1 MENLGES
8 FLHSKNPSL
17 HNAPPIEH
25 EFKRQLSADKNVSR
39 KPADKIAAWMRVLER
54 THMGHRDNPEVLER
68 IRKYYHNQY
77 VIKPEDIPNT
87 YYINQQQAARELG
100 HGNVEFTPEMRKQ
113 AETVIIND
121 QESSLDTW
129 LDYLISE
136 ENDSIPMW
144 AKYWAFYGMVKLSP
158 FDKENG
164 KFLKRT
170 NNTYA
175 PFPELNREALARVLE
190 AIIKEA
196 NKEQIPINEGNVK
209 FIKLLAD
216 GNFGVLYA
224 EALKQSIRI
233 KEIDP
238 DKTQGEWIKYNQG
251 SDHTPL
257 VNSLQGFAT
266 GWCTAAS
273 ATAKKQLRK
282 GDFYVYYTDD
292 VPRLAIRMN
301 GGEIAEVRGV
311 AKDQSVESIMVVPP
325 GEGELSVLD
334 AKLMEFGIKGEKYK
348 KRSKDMRLLTEIE
361 QKYKNNEKLTIE
373 DLKFLYQID
382 SIIEGFGYSKDPRI
396 DEIIKN
402 RNNKSDLSE
411 ITGFK
416 EHEISTNQDE
426 ALAGGIKYH
435 YGNLSLSGLTFA
447 KGLTLPGSIG
457 GSLSLKGLK
466 STEGLT
472 LPDSI
477 GGDLFL
483 EGLKSTEGLTLPDFI
498 GGSLFLNGLKSTE
511 GLTLPGSIRGSL
523 FLNGLTSAKG
533 VTFPDSIGRSLFLKG
548 LKSTEGLTLPDSIGG
563 SLFLDGLT
571 SAEKDSLRNK
581 HPNLERNIY

>member
-8 FLHSKNPSL
+8 FLHKKNSSL
-17 HNAPPIEH
+17 HTDPQIEH

-54 THMGHRDNPEVLER
+54 THMGHKDNPKVLER

-77 VIKPEDIPNT
+77 VIKPENIPST
-87 YYINQQQAARELG
+87 YYKNQQQAERDLG

-121 QESSLDTW
+121 QKSSLDTW
-129 LDYLISE
+129 LDYLISK
-136 ENDSIPMW
+136 ENDFIPMW
-144 AKYWAFYGMVKLSP
+144 AKYWAFNGMVKLSP

-170 NNTYA
+170 KYTYA
-175 PFPELNREALARVLE
+175 PFPELNREALARVLD

-209 FIKLLAD
+209 FNQLLVD
-216 GNFGVLYA
+216 GNFGALYA

-238 DKTQGEWIKYNQG
+238 DKTQGRWIKYNQG

-273 ATAKKQLRK
+273 ATAKNQLRE
-282 GDFYVYYTDD
+282 GDLYVYYTDGN
-292 VPRLAIRMN
+292 VPRLAIRMI

-334 AKLMEFGIKGEKYK
+334 AKLMEFGIESEKYK

-457 GSLSLKGLK
+457 G
-466 STEGLT
+466 
-472 LPDSI
+472 
-477 GGDLFL
+477 DLFL
-483 EGLKSTEGLTLPDFI
+483 EGLKSTEGLTFPDFI
-498 GGSLFLNGLKSTE
+498 GGSLFLS
-511 GLTLPGSIRGSL
+511 GLTSAKGVTFPGFIGGSL
-523 FLNGLTSAKG
+523 FLSGLTSAKG
-533 VTFPDSIGRSLFLKG
+533 VTFPDSIGGDLYLRG
-548 LKSTEGLTLPDSIGG
+548 LTTTEGLTLPGSIGG
-563 SLFLDGLT
+563 NLFLSGLT
-571 SAEKDSLRNK
+571 SAEKNSLLKK
-581 HPNLERNIY
+581 HPKL